1 MGAMILVVGAGVA
14 GTLAARSLA
23 LRGHRVLLVERE
35 RFPRQKVCGGCLG
48 PEGVAALGSAGLGDL
63 PARLGATPLSSLRL
77 CASGRSARLPLEGGV
92 ALTRGRWSAWS
103 PSVSSNHIRSPTRP
117 PDPPALLLIGCY
129 RSEDYERG
137 AIIMAHAREGYV
149 GTTVAESGRLI
160 MAAALRPRAVQRWGI
175 RGVVKRVL
183 ASAGR
188 PAPPAG
194 GEWRGTPAYVEPFTG
209 EGMAWAM
216 RSGLAVA
223 EIAADGWTD
232 DLGERWHARREEL
245 LDAAQHRCSML
256 TQALRWP
263 GAVPLAV
270 RLLRRF
276 PSMAP
281 RIVGRTT
288 AWASV
293 S

>member
-1 MGAMILVVGAGVA
+1 
-14 GTLAARSLA
+14 
-23 LRGHRVLLVERE
+23 
-35 RFPRQKVCGGCLG
+35 
-48 PEGVAALGSAGLGDL
+48 
-63 PARLGATPLSSLRL
+63 
-77 CASGRSARLPLEGGV
+77 
-92 ALTRGRWSAWS
+92 
-103 PSVSSNHIRSPTRP
+103 
-117 PDPPALLLIGCY
+117 
-129 RSEDYERG
+129 
-137 AIIMAHAREGYV
+137 
-149 GTTVAESGRLI
+149 
-160 MAAALRPRAVQRWGI
+160 
-175 RGVVKRVL
+175 
-183 ASAGR
+183 
-188 PAPPAG
+188 
-194 GEWRGTPAYVEPFTG
+194 
-209 EGMAWAM
+209 M